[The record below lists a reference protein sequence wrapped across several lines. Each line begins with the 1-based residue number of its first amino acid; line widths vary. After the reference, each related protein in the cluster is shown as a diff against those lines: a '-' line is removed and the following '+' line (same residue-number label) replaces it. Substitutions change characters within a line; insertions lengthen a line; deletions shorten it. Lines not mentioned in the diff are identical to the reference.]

1 MSSRDEYVR
10 KMQAKLE
17 EWNNDIDTLSV
28 KANEVSGDLKK
39 EYSEQ
44 IAALKAKQAV
54 ALEKIEE
61 MQKSGESA
69 WKDLK
74 AGADLAWTA
83 IGEAVDSAKSR
94 FKSNS

>member
-17 EWNNDIDTLSV
+17 ELNTDIDKLAA
-28 KANEVSGDLKK
+28 KANDVSAELKG
-39 EYSEQ
+39 EYNEQ
-44 IAALKAKQAV
+44 IAALKTKQA
-54 ALEKIEE
+54 AARQKIEE

-74 AGADLAWTA
+74 AGIDLAWTA
-83 IGEAVDSAKSR
+83 IGESIDSAKSR
-94 FKSNS
+94 FK